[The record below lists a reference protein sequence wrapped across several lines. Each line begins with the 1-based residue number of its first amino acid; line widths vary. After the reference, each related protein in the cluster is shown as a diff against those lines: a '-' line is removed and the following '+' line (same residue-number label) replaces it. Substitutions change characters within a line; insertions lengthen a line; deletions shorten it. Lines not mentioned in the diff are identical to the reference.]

1 VRVKICGVTNVEDA
15 RMCAD
20 EGADAIG
27 INFVPSSKRVVG
39 EEEARAIADA
49 VRGRVLIVG
58 VVADLDVDAMKALR
72 DRVGLECLQLHGD
85 EPPEVL
91 APLLPHA
98 YKAIRVTS
106 ADDVARADAYGGDY
120 VLLDGAIAGS
130 GKTFDWSLARGLAS
144 RRRVTLAGGLTPENV
159 EDAIR
164 VVSPYC
170 VDVASGVE
178 SAPRT
183 KDRNRV
189 REFVR
194 RARVAAPRAPP
205 TMKDR

>member
-1 VRVKICGVTNVEDA
+1 MLVKICGVTNVEDA

-27 INFVPSSKRVVG
+27 INFVPASKRVVS
-39 EEEARAIADA
+39 EDDARAIADA

-58 VVADLDVDAMKALR
+58 VVADLDVDAMTSLR

-85 EPPEVL
+85 EPPDAL
-91 APLLPHA
+91 AALLPHA

-106 ADDVARADAYGGDY
+106 AADVARADAYGGDY
-120 VLLDGAIAGS
+120 VLLDGPAGGS
-130 GKTFDWSLARGLAS
+130 GKAFDWSIARALAA
-144 RRRVTLAGGLTPENV
+144 RRRVTLAGGLRPENV

-178 SAPRT
+178 LAGNPRR
-183 KDRNRV
+183 KDRARV
-189 REFVR
+189 REFVTR
-194 RARVAAPRAPP
+194 GKRGS
-205 TMKDR
+205 

>member
-1 VRVKICGVTNVEDA
+1 MRVKICGVTNVEDA

-27 INFVPSSKRVVG
+27 INFVPASKRVVT
-39 EEEARAIADA
+39 EDVARAIADA

-58 VVADLDVDAMKALR
+58 VVADLDVDAMKGLR

-85 EPPEVL
+85 EPPESL

-106 ADDVARADAYGGDY
+106 AADVARADAYGGDY
-120 VLLDGAIAGS
+120 VLLDAAAGGS
-130 GKTFDWSLARGLAS
+130 GKTFDWSLARDLAEK
-144 RRRVTLAGGLTPENV
+144 RRVTLAGGLDPANV

-178 SAPRT
+178 IAGDPRR
-183 KDRNRV
+183 KDPTRV
-189 REFVR
+189 RELVR
-194 RARVAAPRAPP
+194 RAKTSR
-205 TMKDR
+205 

>member
-1 VRVKICGVTNVEDA
+1 VRVKICGVTNAEDA

-27 INFVPSSKRVVG
+27 INFVPSSKRVVT
-39 EEEARAIADA
+39 EDEARAIADA
-49 VRGRVLIVG
+49 VRGQALIVG
-58 VVADLDVDAMKALR
+58 VVADLDVESMKALR
-72 DRVGLECLQLHGD
+72 DRIGLECLQLHGD
-85 EPPEVL
+85 EPPEAL

-106 ADDVARADAYGGDY
+106 TGDVARADAYGGEY
-120 VLLDGAIAGS
+120 VLLDGAVAGS
-130 GKTFDWSLARGLAS
+130 GKTFDWTLARDLAKK
-144 RRRVTLAGGLTPENV
+144 RRVTLAGGLSPENV

-164 VVSPYC
+164 VASPYC

-178 SAPRT
+178 AGDPRR
-183 KDRNRV
+183 KDRARV

-194 RARVAAPRAPP
+194 RA
-205 TMKDR
+205 TKDP

>member
-1 VRVKICGVTNVEDA
+1 VRVKICGVTNVQDA

-27 INFVPSSKRVVG
+27 INFVPTSKRFVR
-39 EEEARAIADA
+39 EEEARDMADA
-49 VRGRVLIVG
+49 VRGRLLIVG
-58 VVADLDVDAMKALR
+58 VVADLDVEAMKALR

-85 EPPEVL
+85 EPPEALTPV
-91 APLLPHA
+91 LPHA
-98 YKAIRVTS
+98 YKAIRVTN
-106 ADDVARADAYGGDY
+106 AEDVARADAYGGDY
-120 VLLDGAIAGS
+120 ILLDGPAGGS
-130 GKTFDWSLARGLAS
+130 GRGFDWALARDLAAK
-144 RRRVTLAGGLTPENV
+144 RRVTLAGGLTPENV

-178 SAPRT
+178 IAGDARR
-183 KDRNRV
+183 KDLGRV

-194 RARVAAPRAPP
+194 RARTSP
-205 TMKDR
+205 

>member
-1 VRVKICGVTNVEDA
+1 
-15 RMCAD
+15 MCAD

-27 INFVPSSKRVVG
+27 INFVPASKRVVT
-39 EEEARAIADA
+39 EDAARAIADA

-58 VVADLDVDAMKALR
+58 VVADLDVDAMTSLR

-85 EPPEVL
+85 EPPDAL
-91 APLLPHA
+91 AALLPHA

-106 ADDVARADAYGGDY
+106 AADVARADAYGGDY
-120 VLLDGAIAGS
+120 VLLDGPAGGS
-130 GKTFDWSLARGLAS
+130 GTAFDWSTARDLAA
-144 RRRVTLAGGLTPENV
+144 RRRVTLAGGLRPENV

-178 SAPRT
+178 LAGDPRR
-183 KDRNRV
+183 KDRARV
-189 REFVR
+189 REFVTR
-194 RARVAAPRAPP
+194 GKRGS
-205 TMKDR
+205 

>member
-1 VRVKICGVTNVEDA
+1 
-15 RMCAD
+15 MCAD

-27 INFVPSSKRVVG
+27 INFVPASKRVVT
-39 EEEARAIADA
+39 EDEARAIADA
-49 VRGRVLIVG
+49 VRGRVLVVG
-58 VVADLDVDAMKALR
+58 VVADLDVDAMKSLR
-72 DRVGLECLQLHGD
+72 DRIGLECLQLHGD
-85 EPPEVL
+85 EAPEAL

-106 ADDVARADAYGGDY
+106 STDVARAGAYGGDY
-120 VLLDGAIAGS
+120 VLLDGPAGGS
-130 GKTFDWSLARGLAS
+130 GKAFDWALARDLAV
-144 RRRVTLAGGLTPENV
+144 RRRVTLAGGLQPENV

-178 SAPRT
+178 LAGDARR
-183 KDRNRV
+183 KDRARV

-194 RARVAAPRAPP
+194 RAK
-205 TMKDR
+205 TDR

>member
-1 VRVKICGVTNVEDA
+1 VRVKICGVTNAEDA

-27 INFVPSSKRVVG
+27 INFVPSSKRVVT
-39 EEEARAIADA
+39 EDEARAIADT
-49 VRGRVLIVG
+49 VRGRVLLVG
-58 VVADLDVDAMKALR
+58 VVADLDVNAMKQLAL
-72 DRVGLECLQLHGD
+72 RVGLECLQLHGD
-85 EPPEVL
+85 ETPAML

-106 ADDVARADAYGGDY
+106 AEDVARANAYGGDY
-120 VLLDGAIAGS
+120 VLLDGAVAGS
-130 GKTFDWSLARGLAS
+130 GKTFDWTLAHDLTS
-144 RRRVTLAGGLTPENV
+144 RRRVTLAGGLSPENV

-178 SAPRT
+178 TTPRK
-183 KDRNRV
+183 KDRALV

-194 RARVAAPRAPP
+194 RARTSR
-205 TMKDR
+205 

>member
-1 VRVKICGVTNVEDA
+1 VLVKICGVTNVEDA

-27 INFVPSSKRVVG
+27 INFVPASKRVVS
-39 EEEARAIADA
+39 EDDARAIADA

-58 VVADLDVDAMKALR
+58 VVADLDVDAMTSLR

-85 EPPEVL
+85 EPPDAL
-91 APLLPHA
+91 AALLPHA

-106 ADDVARADAYGGDY
+106 AADVARADAYGGDY
-120 VLLDGAIAGS
+120 VLLDGPAGGS
-130 GKTFDWSLARGLAS
+130 GKAFDWSIARALAA
-144 RRRVTLAGGLTPENV
+144 RRRVTLAGGLRPENV

-178 SAPRT
+178 LAGNPRR
-183 KDRNRV
+183 KDRARV
-189 REFVR
+189 REFVTR
-194 RARVAAPRAPP
+194 GKRGS
-205 TMKDR
+205 

>member
-1 VRVKICGVTNVEDA
+1 VRVKICGVTNAEDA

-39 EEEARAIADA
+39 EDDARAIARA

-58 VVADLDVDAMKALR
+58 VVADLDVGAMNALR

-106 ADDVARADAYGGDY
+106 AEDVARADAYGGDY
-120 VLLDGAIAGS
+120 VLLDGAVAGS
-130 GKTFDWSLARGLAS
+130 GKTFDWSLARDLAS
-144 RRRVTLAGGLTPENV
+144 RRRVTLAGGLAPENV
-159 EDAIR
+159 ESAIR
-164 VVSPYC
+164 LVSPYC

-178 SAPRT
+178 IAGNPRR
-183 KDRNRV
+183 KDRDRV

-194 RARVAAPRAPP
+194 RARKGP
-205 TMKDR
+205 

>member
-1 VRVKICGVTNVEDA
+1 LRVKICGVTNVEDA

-27 INFVPSSKRVVG
+27 INFVPSSKRVVT
-39 EEEARAIADA
+39 EDEARAIADV
-49 VRGRVLIVG
+49 VRGRVLVVG
-58 VVADLDVDAMKALR
+58 VVADLDVDAMRSLR

-85 EPPEVL
+85 EPPEAL

-106 ADDVARADAYGGDY
+106 AADVARSDAYGGDY
-120 VLLDGAIAGS
+120 VLLDGPAGGS
-130 GKTFDWSLARGLAS
+130 GKTFDWAFARDLAV
-144 RRRVTLAGGLTPENV
+144 RRRVTLAGGLQPENV

-178 SAPRT
+178 LAGDARR
-183 KDRNRV
+183 KDGARV

-194 RARVAAPRAPP
+194 RAKTGR
-205 TMKDR
+205 

>member
-1 VRVKICGVTNVEDA
+1 MRVKICGVTNVEDA

-27 INFVPSSKRVVG
+27 INFVPTSKRVVT
-39 EEEARAIADA
+39 EDEAREIADA

-72 DRVGLECLQLHGD
+72 DRVELECLQLHGD
-85 EPPEVL
+85 EAPEAL

-106 ADDVARADAYGGDY
+106 AEDVARADAYGGDY
-120 VLLDGAIAGS
+120 VLLDGPAGGS
-130 GKTFDWSLARGLAS
+130 GKGFDWALARDLATK
-144 RRRVTLAGGLTPENV
+144 RRVTLAGGLSPENV

-178 SAPRT
+178 TADDSRRKERA
-183 KDRNRV
+183 RV

-194 RARVAAPRAPP
+194 RAKR
-205 TMKDR
+205 DR